1 MNKLCS
7 TTYLRSFVVYL
18 QLLFTKVYLCE
29 PSQVLKSGLAHT
41 PQISLIY
48 VRIGEI
54 TVANIL
60 QATAAFSLLR
70 FVCRLNRSQA
80 EEAGMKNSSN
90 GNNRKHQNLDR
101 SSVSSVGRALKCW
114 AGGRGFNSR
123 GWTNT
128 QGLKITEKS
137 RYSLCLFVLQAVRPS
152 RGSDDNVKWRSRI
165 Q

>member
-7 TTYLRSFVVYL
+7 TTYIVYL

-29 PSQVLKSGLAHT
+29 PSQVLKSGLAYT

-70 FVCRLNRSQA
+70 FVCRLKLKRRAWRILQMETIESTKILTAVVLAQSVERLNTER
-80 EEAGMKNSSN
+80 EVAGL
-90 GNNRKHQNLDR
+90 R
-101 SSVSSVGRALKCW
+101 VLK
-114 AGGRGFNSR
+114 
-123 GWTNT
+123 
-128 QGLKITEKS
+128 
-137 RYSLCLFVLQAVRPS
+137 
-152 RGSDDNVKWRSRI
+152 
-165 Q
+165 

>member
-7 TTYLRSFVVYL
+7 TTYIVYL

-29 PSQVLKSGLAHT
+29 PSQVLKSGLAYT

-70 FVCRLNRSQA
+70 FVCRLKLKRRAWRFLQMETIESTKILTAVVLAQSVERLNA
-80 EEAGMKNSSN
+80 EREVAGSIP
-90 GNNRKHQNLDR
+90 GAGLILR
-101 SSVSSVGRALKCW
+101 VLK
-114 AGGRGFNSR
+114 
-123 GWTNT
+123 
-128 QGLKITEKS
+128 
-137 RYSLCLFVLQAVRPS
+137 
-152 RGSDDNVKWRSRI
+152 
-165 Q
+165 